1 MPVTDVNTDGF
12 RLSPEQ
18 AVKIPSTLNILTILT
33 FIGSGLGLLYV
44 AFLPALTR
52 FMLGVLEKASN
63 SEQELSATQLAEME
77 RGKSALELSQAN
89 MIPLMITG
97 FIGIALCIW
106 GAMLMRKLKKDGYWI
121 YVSGELLPI
130 IVSLILLGTAQ
141 FNGAFSIVIALGIPL
156 AFVILYTMQRKYLVN

>member
-63 SEQELSATQLAEME
+63 SDQELSATQLAEME
-77 RGKSALELSQAN
+77 RGKSALEMTQAN
-89 MIPLMITG
+89 IVPLMLTG
-97 FIGIALCIW
+97 FVGLALCIW
-106 GAMLMRKLKKDGYWI
+106 GAILMRKLKKDGYWI
-121 YVSGELLPI
+121 YVAGEILPV

-141 FNGAFSIVIALGIPL
+141 FNGVFSVIFAIGIPVV
-156 AFVILYTMQRKYLVN
+156 FVILYTMQRKYLVH